1 MTSLYEQYADLKAK
15 GSKLHPRD
23 AARALQGTEAEL
35 VASMPHARR
44 LGGTPQALVR
54 ALGTLGEAKTMTR
67 NELAVIEKWGRF
79 EEIEAEE
86 GLAMGQVVGEDIDL
100 RLFFSHWQSWF
111 FVEEPQGDT
120 VRTSLQV
127 FDKRGDSAFKVF
139 AESEAS
145 RKALIALAEAAGPAP
160 AAPLFAAGT
169 EPARPSSGDQNVVV
183 EVFWAEWDTMQ
194 NTHEF
199 FGLLRR
205 HGLARVRA
213 LELAGPSR
221 AREVAPHALQL
232 LLEAVAGAGQPIM
245 VFVGSRGV
253 IQIHT
258 GPVHTVKRM
267 GGYLNVLDQGFNLHV
282 KDERIERAFV
292 VRKPTADGDVTS
304 LELYDENGETVALLF
319 SKRKPGQIEVEAWR
333 EMLRALPGR
342 GQS

>member
-35 VASMPHARR
+35 VASMPHSRR

-54 ALGTLGEAKTMTR
+54 ALGTLGDAKTMTR

-79 EEIEAEE
+79 EEIDAEE
-86 GLAMGQVVGEDIDL
+86 GVMMGQVVGEDLDL

-139 AESEAS
+139 AESEES
-145 RKALIALAEAAGPAP
+145 RKALLALAEAAGAAP
-160 AAPLFAAGT
+160 ATPLLAGGV
-169 EPARPSSGDQNVVV
+169 EPERRPSGDQNVDV
-183 EVFWAEWDTMQ
+183 EAFWAEWDAMQ

-199 FGLLRR
+199 FGLLRKY
-205 HGLARVRA
+205 GLARVRA
-213 LELAGPSR
+213 LELAGTSR
-221 AREVAPHALQL
+221 AREVEPNALEL
-232 LLEAVAGAGQPIM
+232 LLEAAAGAGQPIM

-258 GPVHTVKRM
+258 GPVHTIKRM
-267 GGYLNVLDQGFNLHV
+267 GGYLNVLDRGFNLHV
-282 KDERIERAFV
+282 KDEGIKRAFV

-304 LELYDENGETVALLF
+304 LELYDADGETVALLF
-319 SKRKPGQIEVEAWR
+319 SKRKPGQIEVEPWR